1 MMRMVG
7 MNMEWGCSLEGE
19 GGRQIKMMTC
29 GHHRVKRQYVYIY
42 IYVCVCVCVIH
53 VTQVS
58 RELTCP
64 KSTNTVF
71 F

>member
-42 IYVCVCVCVIH
+42 IYIYIYVCN
-53 VTQVS
+53 
-58 RELTCP
+58 TCDT
-64 KSTNTVF
+64 SEQGINMSQIY
-71 F
+71 